1 MPESLSG
8 LSQLIQLAIA
18 PVFLLTGIAGIL
30 SVMTQRLAR
39 VIDRTRFLDPGG
51 PATTVRLPPH
61 ALAELATLRA
71 RMHLIN
77 RAIALCTYSAL
88 MVAAVIAALFLG
100 ALLGLHLA
108 PLVALAFV
116 LAMLLLIG
124 GLMSFLREVHLAT
137 RFFRQL
143 PGS

>member
-51 PATTVRLPPH
+51 PSTVRLAPH
-61 ALAELATLRA
+61 VAAELGTLRA

-88 MVAAVIAALFLG
+88 MVASVIAALFLG

-108 PLVALAFV
+108 PVVALAFV

-137 RFFRQL
+137 RFFREL